1 VSTYDDLIYKIG
13 RNAVTTVIKRGRVY
27 AAVTD
32 GGR

>member
-27 AAVTD
+27 SGTTE
-32 GGR
+32 GSR